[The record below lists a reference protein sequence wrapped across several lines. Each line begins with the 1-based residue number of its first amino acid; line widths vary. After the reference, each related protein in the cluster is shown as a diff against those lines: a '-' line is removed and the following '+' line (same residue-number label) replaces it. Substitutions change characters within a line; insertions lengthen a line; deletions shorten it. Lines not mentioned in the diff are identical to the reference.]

1 VDHPSAFDVATVRHV
16 LEAALDN
23 IRCDSVH
30 DLRSRL
36 GGENRRASSLVRE
49 KLRAQW

>member
-1 VDHPSAFDVATVRHV
+1 VATVRRV

-23 IRCDSVH
+23 IRCDSVR

-36 GGENRRASSLVRE
+36 GGENRRASSVVRE